1 MPEKEVYPHLVTA
14 PATGAG
20 LPLQFAAPFFHTP
33 LPVDQRTH
41 DGRYIWDPAAPRI
54 IHPSSPTAFHHPH
67 PLGPGGGDLNLLLSR
82 GRLPPPP
89 PPDYSTSP
97 YRLNPYMELYS
108 SLQHTSPTPPLHGL
122 GLSGDYLA
130 SRGCTL
136 GDLQQPPSTLTSSE
150 LPFSLDGSRL
160 ASPRPARQSR
170 KRALSASPYSDLD
183 LNSMI
188 RFSPNSL
195 VSIVNA
201 ASRSSSAS
209 GSYGHLSAGTLSP
222 ALSMHPG
229 MGPHLQ
235 QLQAHLL
242 RSGGLPALLP
252 PITPHP
258 PPTAPFQQSPQ
269 EIKVE
274 EPAEPKVVNNDTD
287 TSSKKNFK
295 AEKTMTEEESRLMK
309 SEPGDFVATDCHWKH
324 CGLQFPTQRNLV
336 NHINNDHINANK
348 KSFVCQWEECSRD
361 EKPFK
366 AQYMLVVHMRRHT
379 GEKPHKCTFEGCRKA
394 YSRLEN
400 LKTHLRSHT
409 GEKPYTCEYPGCSK
423 AFSNASDRAK
433 HQNRTH
439 SNEKP
444 YVCKAPGC
452 TKRYTDPSSL
462 RKHVKTV
469 HGAEFYANKKHKG
482 LGSGGGD
489 GGSEDG
495 NGGVSPSR
503 SDEPLSTKTASVSS
517 PSIKSEETNSPGH
530 QGSPLSVV
538 PNSYAF
544 CDEPISDSN
553 LSTTP
558 NQGLDDNWAD
568 DAQDMDLYDL
578 PAALQAVVGL
588 APPPTVSRLHTMRP
602 KIQNKPTPTLPPLP
616 SVHGNKRGTNGGLTD
631 LNKRITD
638 LKMGTQSQTEVR
650 RDSNSTVST
659 YYGSMKSDIESSRR
673 SSQVSHR
680 PSNGSLYDPI
690 SIGSS
695 RRSSQL
701 STNLVVQPQNYIWE
715 ENVESRRMSEPCQTT
730 SVTSPPPRPRSTLP
744 PVASE
749 LTLHPNQEVVLDEVG
764 EGELLESKLV
774 LPDDMVMY
782 LNQVAENSNHSSSGY
797 VDNAMPNSPQNR
809 LTPTSATVVP
819 TNGRITPR
827 TLGCGRVTP
836 QNRPATAQSN
846 LSLSPSMRTFQP
858 NNSSPYHNPIVH
870 AQQQRINQVQP
881 SHLINDTQPNNYIGA
896 TPLSPSNISSA
907 LQQNMNNNS
916 TVSPCCY
923 QPAQQQP
930 MASPAAAATAPVQHH
945 NMLHVAQQARHCN
958 CNSQQCQQHMQQQ
971 HVQQPQCNSQVVQQT
986 QYPTTI
992 NNNCNNNNNN
1002 QFNNGFQELK
1012 DQDLQCGLFS
1022 QTSVNQMRQT
1032 AYERTLEYV
1041 EQCQNWVVTANP
1053 PASCNMVIND
1063 MTSSL
1068 SSLMEEN
1075 RYFQMIQ

>member
-1 MPEKEVYPHLVTA
+1 MPEKESLSPL
-14 PATGAG
+14 G
-20 LPLQFAAPFFHTP
+20 LPFHHGHFFPGP
-33 LPVDQRTH
+33 LPVDGRTH
-41 DGRYIWDPAAPRI
+41 EGRYVWESPRI
-54 IHPSSPTAFHHPH
+54 IHPPSPTAFHHPH
-67 PLGPGGGDLNLLLSR
+67 PLHLHGPLTQELIQKSMLGSGGGDLNLLLSR
-82 GRLPPPP
+82 SRLGPT
-89 PPDYSTSP
+89 DYPP

-108 SLQHTSPTPPLHGL
+108 SLHHTSPTTSLHGL
-122 GLSGDYLA
+122 GLSGEYLA
-130 SRGCTL
+130 PRGCTL
-136 GDLQQPPSTLTSSE
+136 TDLQQPPSTLTSSE
-150 LPFSLDGSRL
+150 LPFPLDSSRL
-160 ASPRPARQSR
+160 ASPRPPRQSR

-201 ASRSSSAS
+201 SRSSSAAS

-222 ALSMHPG
+222 ALSMHHPG

-235 QLQAHLL
+235 QIQAHFL
-242 RSGGLPALLP
+242 RSNGLLP
-252 PITPHP
+252 PLTPQP
-258 PPTAPFQQSPQ
+258 PGTFQPLQP
-269 EIKVE
+269 EATKAEEKIEVKVTNNE
-274 EPAEPKVVNNDTD
+274 AEGTNKK
-287 TSSKKNFK
+287 SSK
-295 AEKTMTEEESRLMK
+295 AERTMTEEESRLMK

-348 KSFVCQWEECSRD
+348 KSFVCQWEDCSRD

-469 HGAEFYANKKHKG
+469 HGPEFFANKKHKG
-482 LGSGGGD
+482 IGGSGD

-495 NGGVSPSR
+495 GGGVSPSR

-544 CDEPISDSN
+544 CDDPISDSN
-553 LSTTP
+553 ISAG
-558 NQGLDDNWAD
+558 NQQGLDENWAE

-588 APPPTVSRLHTMRP
+588 APPPQVARHNNLRAKLHS
-602 KIQNKPTPTLPPLP
+602 KPSPALPPLP
-616 SVHGNKRGTNGGLTD
+616 AMHGNRRIIGGLTD
-631 LNKRITD
+631 INKRITD
-638 LKMGTQSQTEVR
+638 LKMGGGINTEIR

-690 SIGSS
+690 SVGSS

-701 STNLVVQPQNYIWE
+701 STNLVVQHQNPVWDD
-715 ENVESRRMSEPCQTT
+715 NGESRRMSEPCQGTN
-730 SVTSPPPRPRSTLP
+730 VTSPPPRPRSTLP
-744 PVASE
+744 AMNPLPE
-749 LTLHPNQEVVLDEVG
+749 PNHPNQEVVLDEVG
-764 EGELLESKLV
+764 EGELIESKLV

-782 LNQVAENSNHSSSGY
+782 LNQVAETSNHSGGGHQEGGPGSPRL
-797 VDNAMPNSPQNR
+797 PNGRMTPRVNER
-809 LTPTSATVVP
+809 LTPRS
-819 TNGRITPR
+819 
-827 TLGCGRVTP
+827 C
-836 QNRPATAQSN
+836 Q
-846 LSLSPSMRTFQP
+846 LSPSVQQP
-858 NNSSPYHNPIVH
+858 C
-870 AQQQRINQVQP
+870 QQQQFNAVPPQQRVPQVPPQ
-881 SHLINDTQPNNYIGA
+881 T
-896 TPLSPSNISSA
+896 ISEG
-907 LQQNMNNNS
+907 QQNYL
-916 TVSPCCY
+916 VLEPACY
-923 QPAQQQP
+923 QPLS
-930 MASPAAAATAPVQHH
+930 SPAAGATAPAQH
-945 NMLHVAQQARHCN
+945 NLPQGNLGGARQCTCPGQQHI
-958 CNSQQCQQHMQQQ
+958 CQQFQANNVPYYQD
-971 HVQQPQCNSQVVQQT
+971 PKEELSATQV
-986 QYPTTI
+986 
-992 NNNCNNNNNN
+992 
-1002 QFNNGFQELK
+1002 
-1012 DQDLQCGLFS
+1012 
-1022 QTSVNQMRQT
+1022 RQT
-1032 AYERTLEYV
+1032 AYQRTLEYV
-1041 EQCQNWVVTANP
+1041 EQCQNWAN
-1053 PASCNMVIND
+1053 SSTQSTCNMVVND

-1068 SSLMEEN
+1068 NSFMEEN

>member
-1 MPEKEVYPHLVTA
+1 MPEKESLA
-14 PATGAG
+14 PIG
-20 LPLQFAAPFFHTP
+20 LPFPHGPFLPGP
-33 LPVDQRTH
+33 LPVDGRTH
-41 DGRYIWDPAAPRI
+41 EGRYLWDSSRI
-54 IHPSSPTAFHHPH
+54 IHPASPTAFHHPH
-67 PLGPGGGDLNLLLSR
+67 PLHLHGPLAQDLIQKSMLGSGGGDLNLLLNR
-82 GRLPPPP
+82 GRLGPT
-89 PPDYSTSP
+89 DYPP

-108 SLQHTSPTPPLHGL
+108 SLHHSSPTPSLHGL
-122 GLSGDYLA
+122 GLPGDYLTP
-130 SRGCTL
+130 RGCTL
-136 GDLQQPPSTLTSSE
+136 TDLQQPPSTLTSSE
-150 LPFSLDGSRL
+150 LPFPLDGSRL
-160 ASPRPARQSR
+160 ASPRPPRQSR

-201 ASRSSSAS
+201 SRSSSAAS

-222 ALSMHPG
+222 TLSMHHPG

-242 RSGGLPALLP
+242 RSNGLLP
-252 PITPHP
+252 PLTPQP
-258 PPTAPFQQSPQ
+258 PGTFQPLPTESKPEVKSEA
-269 EIKVE
+269 KVINN
-274 EPAEPKVVNNDTD
+274 EPEVERKK
-287 TSSKKNFK
+287 SSKSERN
-295 AEKTMTEEESRLMK
+295 MTEEESRLMK

-348 KSFVCQWEECSRD
+348 KSFVCQWEDCSRD

-469 HGAEFYANKKHKG
+469 HGPEFFANKKHKG
-482 LGSGGGD
+482 IGGGGD

-495 NGGVSPSR
+495 GGGVSPSR

-553 LSTTP
+553 ISAGTH
-558 NQGLDDNWAD
+558 QALDENWAE
-568 DAQDMDLYDL
+568 DAQDLDLYDL

-588 APPPTVSRLHTMRP
+588 APPPPVTRHNSLRP
-602 KIQNKPTPTLPPLP
+602 KLQSKPTAALPPLP
-616 SVHGNKRGTNGGLTD
+616 TIHGTRRAANGGLTD

-638 LKMGTQSQTEVR
+638 LKMGGGLNTEIR

-659 YYGSMKSDIESSRR
+659 YYGSMKSDLESSRR

-690 SIGSS
+690 SVGSS

-701 STNLVVQPQNYIWE
+701 STNLVVQHQNAGWE
-715 ENVESRRMSEPCQTT
+715 ENGESRRMSEPCQGTN
-730 SVTSPPPRPRSTLP
+730 VTSPPPRPRSTLP
-744 PVASE
+744 AMHPLPE
-749 LTLHPNQEVVLDEVG
+749 PNHPNQEVVLDEVG
-764 EGELLESKLV
+764 EGELIESKLV

-782 LNQVAENSNHSSSGY
+782 LNQVAENSNNSNSAGGYFEGGPSS
-797 VDNAMPNSPQNR
+797 PR
-809 LTPTSATVVP
+809 VP
-819 TNGRITPR
+819 NGRITPR
-827 TLGCGRVTP
+827 ACGRNTP
-836 QNRPATAQSN
+836 RSCQ
-846 LSLSPSMRTFQP
+846 LSPSVQQP
-858 NNSSPYHNPIVH
+858 CQPYATVQAPQRVNPVPAPPITEG
-870 AQQQRINQVQP
+870 QP
-881 SHLINDTQPNNYIGA
+881 SYMVLEPA
-896 TPLSPSNISSA
+896 
-907 LQQNMNNNS
+907 
-916 TVSPCCY
+916 CY
-923 QPAQQQP
+923 QP
-930 MASPAAAATAPVQHH
+930 MSSPAAGATAPPQHSLPQASVGGARQCTCTGPH
-945 NMLHVAQQARHCN
+945 HV
-958 CNSQQCQQHMQQQ
+958 CQQ
-971 HVQQPQCNSQVVQQT
+971 
-986 QYPTTI
+986 
-992 NNNCNNNNNN
+992 
-1002 QFNNGFQELK
+1002 F
-1012 DQDLQCGLFS
+1012 
-1022 QTSVNQMRQT
+1022 QTSPAYYQDPKEEYSATQVRQT
-1032 AYERTLEYV
+1032 AYQRTLEYV
-1041 EQCQNWVVTANP
+1041 EQCQNWTSSSMQAT
-1053 PASCNMVIND
+1053 CNMVIND

-1068 SSLMEEN
+1068 NSLMEEN